1 MQGHCWLKSTNQ
13 IVLLYTRQDLT
24 MQKYAVWLVIVSLDS
39 YESAVFELNYESIP
53 ERKSV
58 RGFHVS
64 TVFDFCPTTIGMNHV
79 ESSFVLYGRDGCC
92 VGNLPSEMSCLQN

>member
-1 MQGHCWLKSTNQ
+1 
-13 IVLLYTRQDLT
+13 VLVYTRKDLT
-24 MQKYAVWLVIVSLDS
+24 EQYAVWLVIVSLDS
-39 YESAVFELNYESIP
+39 FESCLLQLSYETVS

-58 RGFHVS
+58 RGIQES

-92 VGNLPSEMSCLQN
+92 VGNLPSEMGRLQN